1 MQNNQKPL
9 VDQKE
14 VDHYFK
20 KYNIE
25 NLKSWEPEIL
35 ARIVEFYKD
44 YEAVCI
50 PLKKKFAER
59 VMKQL
64 EENRKKLPG

>member
-1 MQNNQKPL
+1 MQNTQEPL

-35 ARIVEFYKD
+35 AKIVEFYKD

-50 PLKKKFAER
+50 PLKKKFMER
-59 VMKQL
+59 VMKEL
-64 EENRKKLPG
+64 EEKGIKLPG